1 MRIKY
6 NSHLYSSL
14 GQTDLSGQSLSGE
27 NVWVMRPLEFLLER
41 VDLLVTEARAIPL
54 KLPF

>member
-27 NVWVMRPLEFLLER
+27 NVWIMRPLEFLLER